1 MRIGVLGAGLMA
13 EALAGPWVKAGHDV
27 LVGARAPDQ
36 RDAVARRIGA
46 RGGTLS
52 QAAEHGEVVL
62 LAVRREGMASM
73 LEQSGATTGSLDGK
87 TVIDCGNAVELS
99 DYSQVTWDGRSMA
112 EEAQRI
118 AIGSHVV
125 KAFNLCHHDVW
136 RLTPPRFD
144 GRALVVPIA
153 GDDAAAK
160 EQVAGLIGV
169 TGAEALDIG
178 ELTQARHLEA
188 MAIIVIRQ
196 LFNGAASHTVFNFVR
211 PTEPALVVG

>member
-1 MRIGVLGAGLMA
+1 MRIGVLGAGRMA

-27 LVGARAPDQ
+27 LVGARVPGRA
-36 RDAVARRIGA
+36 DAVARRIGA
-46 RGGTLS
+46 RPGTLI
-52 QAAEHGEVVL
+52 QAAEHGQVVL
-62 LAVRREGMASM
+62 LAVLREGMAGM
-73 LEQSGATTGSLDGK
+73 LEQSGATAGSLAGK
-87 TVIDCGNAVELS
+87 TVVDCGNAVDLS
-99 DYSQVTWDGRSMA
+99 DYSQVTWEGRSMA

-118 AIGSHVV
+118 ATGSHVV

-153 GDDAAAK
+153 GDDATAK
-160 EQVAGLIGV
+160 EHVAGLIDS

-188 MAIIVIRQ
+188 MAIIMIRQ
-196 LFNGAASHTVFNFVR
+196 LFGGADSRTVFNLIR
-211 PTEPALVVG
+211 PVEQAVAA

>member
-1 MRIGVLGAGLMA
+1 MQIGVLGAGRMA

-27 LVGARAPDQ
+27 LVGARAGKQ
-36 RDAVARRIGA
+36 ADALARRIGA
-46 RGGTLS
+46 RGGTLA
-52 QAAEHGEVVL
+52 QAAEYGEVVL
-62 LAVRREGMASM
+62 LAVLREGMANM
-73 LEQSGATTGSLDGK
+73 LEQAGATTGSLAGK
-87 TVIDCGNAVELS
+87 TVIDCGNAVDLG

-144 GRALVVPIA
+144 GRPLVVPIA
-153 GDDAAAK
+153 GDGAAAK
-160 EQVAGLIGV
+160 DQVAGLIGV
-169 TGAEALDIG
+169 IGAEALDIG

-188 MAIIVIRQ
+188 MAVIMIRQ
-196 LFNGAASHTVFNFVR
+196 LFNGADPHTVFNFIR
-211 PTEPALVVG
+211 PPEPALVSG